1 MDGWKRAPWA
11 VIHARQSA
19 VPAMTM
25 RASASFV
32 RPPVT
37 SRRSQPVLVCGIGTG
52 ERVRRTLV
60 HAAQVAGVAAVAAA
74 EVPGGGFQQQDARAG
89 RARRQSGAQRRI
101 AAARDEDVVRAAGIH
116 RWLIVSVATDPVGE
130 SERCTDDWPSYLSVV
145 LAAAAAAA
153 ACGPPAGDAQ
163 VAADADALLEVR
175 VVTSGGLA
183 AAYDQ
188 LAPRFQDA
196 AGISLVTAYGA
207 SGGGASDSIPARL
220 ERREPFDVLI
230 MSQAGLLALIDR
242 GLVQADTRVD
252 LASSGI
258 GVAVREGAPLPDVST
273 PEAFARALLAAES
286 IGYSASV
293 SGTYL
298 STELLPRIGLW
309 EQLEPKSRRIESERV
324 AAVVARGRGRDR
336 LSAGERD
343 PVNRGRGVRR
353 PHSGGIPTGHDI
365 FGRYHDAGA
374 EPGRR
379 PAADRFPVVYGGSRD
394 GSRERPRTSGW
405 IGLTTASGGPT
416 PIAVG

>member
-1 MDGWKRAPWA
+1 MHRRLA
-11 VIHARQSA
+11 V
-19 VPAMTM
+19 
-25 RASASFV
+25 
-32 RPPVT
+32 
-37 SRRSQPVLVCGIGTG
+37 
-52 ERVRRTLV
+52 
-60 HAAQVAGVAAVAAA
+60 
-74 EVPGGGFQQQDARAG
+74 
-89 RARRQSGAQRRI
+89 
-101 AAARDEDVVRAAGIH
+101 
-116 RWLIVSVATDPVGE
+116 
-130 SERCTDDWPSYLSVV
+130 YLSVV

-252 LASSGI
+252 LATSGI

-324 AAVVARGRGRDR
+324 AAVVARGEVEIGFQQVSEI
-336 LSAGERD
+336 LSIEGAAFAGPVPAAYQLVTTFSAGIMTQARN
-343 PVNRGRGVRR
+343 P
-353 PHSGGIPTGHDI
+353 
-365 FGRYHDAGA
+365 AGA
-374 EPGRR
+374 QRLIDFLSSTEAVATVAESGLEPL
-379 PAADRFPVVYGGSRD
+379 V
-394 GSRERPRTSGW
+394 
-405 IGLTTASGGPT
+405 GLD
-416 PIAVG
+416 